1 MNSPAPERHRPT
13 IIRARVRAY
22 DPVTHTADIEPISAP
37 EALMDN
43 VPCLQSTPATDLVV
57 GNTVSVLMWAD
68 VGGLVLGA
76 YGGIPTA
83 LTSVPSPHDILGAH
97 HSVTAGANLDLVGQ
111 SGAATIARVT
121 PSSAPGAASA
131 VLKTSSTGKL
141 TVQQLKV
148 NTDLE
153 VITDITCGGTLW
165 GESALFGGDLTMVAY
180 LIHQGDHVGFFN
192 TIPAV
197 QTTVTDQAAWAAVA
211 SGADSVDLADLNTKL
226 QAIRD
231 KLQALLNA
239 LQSYGLI

>member
-1 MNSPAPERHRPT
+1 MDTHVRPM

-43 VPCLQSTPATDLVV
+43 VPCLQNIPTTDLVV

-76 YGGIPTA
+76 YGGTPTA
-83 LTSVPSPHDILGAH
+83 LTSVPSPHNILGAH
-97 HSVTAGANLDLVGQ
+97 HSITAGANLDLVGQ

-121 PSSAPGAASA
+121 PSDAPGPTSR
-131 VLKTSSTGKL
+131 VLKTDTNGKL

-153 VITDITCGGTLW
+153 VITDITCGGSLW
-165 GESALFGGDLTMVAY
+165 GESALFGGDLTMVTY
-180 LIHQGDHVGFFN
+180 LIHQGDHIGFFN

-197 QTTVTDQAAWAAVA
+197 QTAVA
-211 SGADSVDLADLNTKL
+211 DLAAYGSWPAGADHVNFTELDARLH
-226 QAIRD
+226 AIHD
-231 KLQALLNA
+231 KLQTLLDA